1 MGATIARITVI
12 DEKRLA
18 DRAMTAPPR
27 MRRSAWLLAIL
38 SGALQVIIFPSTN
51 FYWLCWIA
59 FTPLLLAILTARQ
72 GDGETLPATAGKA
85 FLLAY
90 ISCLIWGAGSCYWIF
105 HSMHVFGGLDTS
117 AAIGVVVLFC
127 LALAIHHGVFGLVLA
142 LLAARGHARR
152 ALIVSPLVWVAVEFA
167 RTRITGFPWDLL
179 GTVQV
184 DNIPLTRVATATGV
198 YGLSFEI
205 MLVNAAFAAA
215 FMLPAPRQRRVLL
228 AAVVAAVVLQLGV
241 FVEPPRSM
249 ATQTARLVQQNVPIM
264 EASQWT
270 PEYFQQTLAGLREL
284 SVPTDLQPGEPV
296 PRIVVWPESPS
307 PFYTNDPN
315 FRRQVSDI
323 ARAAHA
329 WIILGS
335 LGVNPN
341 SASGGDMFNSAS
353 IVAPDG
359 AWTARYDKIH
369 LVPFGEYV
377 PFGGLLRFAHKL
389 TKEVGQFQPG
399 TERTVYPI
407 DGQQVGVFICYE
419 SIFPDEV
426 RQFAHNGAQVFVN
439 ISNDGWFGRY
449 GAPQQHLNQARMR
462 AIENRRWVLRD
473 TNTGITASIDPYGRV
488 VTQAQ
493 REVRTYLDAPY
504 DVDSRTTFYARH
516 GDWFAWACAI
526 ITLVALI
533 LRCRG
538 RSSGA

>member
-1 MGATIARITVI
+1 
-12 DEKRLA
+12 
-18 DRAMTAPPR
+18 
-27 MRRSAWLLAIL
+27 MRPSVWLLAVL
-38 SGALQVIIFPSTN
+38 SGALQVIIFPSVN
-51 FYWLCWIA
+51 FYWLSWIA

-72 GDGETLPATAGKA
+72 RDSEMLPATPGKA

-90 ISCLIWGAGSCYWIF
+90 VSCLIWGAGSCYWIF
-105 HSMHVFGGLDTS
+105 HSMHVFGGLDT
-117 AAIGVVVLFC
+117 ATAIGVVVLFC

-152 ALIVSPLVWVAVEFA
+152 GLVLSPFVWVAVELA

-184 DNIPLTRVATATGV
+184 DNIPLTRIATATGA

-215 FMLPAPRQRRVLL
+215 FILPAARQRRVLV
-228 AAVVAAVVLQLGV
+228 AATVAAVVLQLGV
-241 FVEPPRSM
+241 LVQPPPAM
-249 ATQTARLVQQNVPIM
+249 ATQTARLVQNNIPIM

-270 PEYFQQTLAGLREL
+270 PEYFQQTMASLRQL
-284 SVPTDLQPGEPV
+284 SIPSDLQPGEPV

-315 FRRQVSDI
+315 FRHQVSDM
-323 ARAAHA
+323 ARAANA

-335 LGVNPN
+335 LGVSPN
-341 SASGGDMFNSAS
+341 SAPGEIFNSAS

-377 PFGGLLRFAHKL
+377 PFGGLLGFAHKL
-389 TKEVGQFQPG
+389 TKEVGQFQRG

-407 DGQQVGVFICYE
+407 DGQTVGVFICYE

-426 RQFAHNGAQVFVN
+426 RQFARNGAQVFVN

-462 AIENRRWVLRD
+462 AIENRRWILRD
-473 TNTGITASIDPYGRV
+473 TNTGITTSIDPYGRV
-488 VTQAQ
+488 VARAP

-504 DVDSRTTFYARH
+504 DVEPATTFYARH
-516 GDWFAWACAI
+516 GDWFAWGCAI
-526 ITLVALI
+526 ITGIVLI
-533 LRCRG
+533 LRFRM
-538 RSSGA
+538 RRSGA